1 MLIHWA
7 TNLFPQQGLQD
18 MWNHKEGT
26 LMYGVFILSDN
37 HSLSLPTIYVNL
49 TAGNKEDHKNESFEY
64 VITAV
69 MTAPQYW
76 FC

>member
-7 TNLFPQQGLQD
+7 TNLFLQQGLRD
-18 MWNHKEGT
+18 MRNHQEGT
-26 LMYGVFILSDN
+26 LMHKVFILPDN
-37 HSLSLPTIYVNL
+37 HSLSLPTIYVHL
-49 TAGNKEDHKNESFEY
+49 TAGNKDHKKEGFEY
-64 VITAV
+64 VITVV

>member
-1 MLIHWA
+1 
-7 TNLFPQQGLQD
+7 
-18 MWNHKEGT
+18 
-26 LMYGVFILSDN
+26 MYGVFILSDN